1 MFDSVRSLGLL
12 FVIGFLLLGGCD
24 LVGGDEAEVPSLFRT
39 VPPDQVALDS
49 VGTNRLETLKEDSIH
64 ASIRVAYITDSL
76 LQRTRLKARMGS
88 DGGVLA
94 PAARPI
100 FRRKSGEG
108 SSRPYVDIYI
118 QRDELEQL
126 SSGATAWSGTAR
138 PTLNS
143 DEELGDVTIIHG
155 ADGDVSATI
164 RVEDEY
170 VEIRPLSQGLHALV
184 EVNEGGYSQPPDCPR
199 C

>member
-1 MFDSVRSLGLL
+1 
-12 FVIGFLLLGGCD
+12 
-24 LVGGDEAEVPSLFRT
+24 
-39 VPPDQVALDS
+39 
-49 VGTNRLETLKEDSIH
+49 
-64 ASIRVAYITDSL
+64 
-76 LQRTRLKARMGS
+76 MGS

-143 DEELGDVTIIHG
+143 DEEHGDVTIIHG
-155 ADGDVSATI
+155 AGGQVTCTI
-164 RVEDEY
+164 RVEGEY
-170 VEIRPLSQGLHALV
+170 VKIRPLSQGVHALV
-184 EVNEGGYSQPPDCPR
+184 AVNEGVYSFPPAVPGAKYHRACGCGFDRSLRSGKRATFEGVCPLDVVFETLR
-199 C
+199 EISPLRTDDVGPPVEMTVFPKCLLEFT